1 MLIRTNME
9 HQSPQEYYD
18 NLGEGEFERFAE
30 DEDLYHRLEF
40 ERTLQTLEDWLPEE
54 GRILDAG
61 GAAGRYSRWLAEREY
76 TVDLMDIS
84 REQLLIADESVVPE
98 DTVSISQQSITD
110 IAFADD
116 SFDAV
121 LCTGGPLSH
130 VIDGEEREEA
140 VRELIRVAKPQSPVF
155 VSVMGLLNVLGLI
168 SRNLP
173 EYDESVIMEELAE
186 TGEYTAELAS
196 QVDFEV
202 GQFTESK
209 FFRVEEFEDLLES
222 NGLIVKD
229 IVPLEAFTYGVGGLT
244 ASQEENVRASISALP
259 DDKYVAD
266 ISPHIL
272 AVGWVESR

>member
-1 MLIRTNME
+1 ME
-9 HQSPQEYYD
+9 DGKQAFP
-18 NLGEGEFERFAE
+18 E
-30 DEDLYHRLEF
+30 D
-40 ERTLQTLEDWLPEE
+40 
-54 GRILDAG
+54 
-61 GAAGRYSRWLAEREY
+61 S
-76 TVDLMDIS
+76 VDLMDIS
-84 REQLLIADESVVPE
+84 QEQLLIADESVVPE

-121 LCTGGPLSH
+121 LCTGSPLSH
-130 VIDGEEREEA
+130 IIDGEEREEA
-140 VRELIRVAKPQSPVF
+140 VRELIRVAKSQSPVF
-155 VSVMGLLNVLGLI
+155 VSVMGLLNVLSLI

-196 QVDFEV
+196 QVDVEV

-209 FFRVEEFEDLLES
+209 SFRVEEFEDLLES

-229 IVPLEAFTYGVGGLT
+229 IVPLEAFTYGVGGLLT
-244 ASQEENVRASISALP
+244 VSQEEKRASISALL

-272 AVGWVESR
+272 AVGRVESR